1 MYGYIYKTT
10 NLING
15 KIYIGQHCSNKFD
28 TSYYGSGK
36 KILRALKKYGLNN
49 FNCEIIE
56 WCETR
61 EIANERE
68 IFWICK
74 LNSKNNDIGYNITDG
89 GEGWKGGKH
98 SDETKNKISRT
109 KTGVSPNRVYKVSDE
124 TKQKISNTLKSKNST
139 AWNKGIP
146 MREST
151 KEKLRLANLG
161 KKQSEETI
169 AKLKGRQAWNK
180 GSHLSDE
187 EKENLRIKNL
197 GKKYSEET
205 KQKHRNHWLGENNPN
220 YGGLK
225 ESTKEK
231 LRLANLGKIW
241 VSNDSVSKQIKPE
254 ELEYYLIQGFH
265 KGRKKF

>member
-1 MYGYIYKTT
+1 M
-10 NLING
+10 
-15 KIYIGQHCSNKFD
+15 
-28 TSYYGSGK
+28 
-36 KILRALKKYGLNN
+36 
-49 FNCEIIE
+49 
-56 WCETR
+56 
-61 EIANERE
+61 
-68 IFWICK
+68 
-74 LNSKNNDIGYNITDG
+74 
-89 GEGWKGGKH
+89 
-98 SDETKNKISRT
+98 
-109 KTGVSPNRVYKVSDE
+109 YKVSDE

-151 KEKLRLANLG
+151 KGKLRLANLG

-169 AKLKGRQAWNK
+169 AKLRGRQAWNK

-254 ELEYYLIQGFH
+254 ELEYYLQQGFH

>member
-74 LNSKNNDIGYNITDG
+74 LNSKNNDVGYNITDG

-161 KKQSEETI
+161 KKQSEF
-169 AKLKGRQAWNK
+169 
-180 GSHLSDE
+180 
-187 EKENLRIKNL
+187 
-197 GKKYSEET
+197 
-205 KQKHRNHWLGENNPN
+205 
-220 YGGLK
+220 
-225 ESTKEK
+225 
-231 LRLANLGKIW
+231 
-241 VSNDSVSKQIKPE
+241 
-254 ELEYYLIQGFH
+254 FH
-265 KGRKKF
+265 IYCI